1 MRALLIPGAAA
12 AVLVVIASPTVAR
25 ADTYTEASF
34 SGMINPGNAN
44 VQAPFSGNG
53 FNQSDPF
60 TGSIVFDNQL
70 VPGGGTGLTNVFFQ
84 SFPDSAI
91 IPPASS
97 FSLTFDS
104 LSFNLGNNINADLFG
119 GIQYNNGSFN
129 GVEFIT
135 DFPFQ
140 SKQYQFRID
149 GPVITV
155 QLLDVSGNPTG
166 PSLIN
171 ATINSGGLTNA
182 RPFTPTPVPV
192 PGGVWLLLSG
202 LAGLG
207 FLVRRGATKSPFL
220 PHGAVA

>member
-1 MRALLIPGAAA
+1 MRALFVPGAAA
-12 AVLVVIASPTVAR
+12 AAAVFILIASPTVTR

-44 VQAPFSGNG
+44 VQSPFSGNG

-60 TGSIVFDNQL
+60 SGSIVFDNQL
-70 VPGGGTGLTNVFFQ
+70 VPGSGTGLTNVFFQ

-104 LSFNLGNNINADLFG
+104 FSFNLSNNNNAEIFG

-129 GVEFIT
+129 GIEFIT

-140 SKQYQFRID
+140 S
-149 GPVITV
+149 
-155 QLLDVSGNPTG
+155 N
-166 PSLIN
+166 
-171 ATINSGGLTNA
+171 
-182 RPFTPTPVPV
+182 
-192 PGGVWLLLSG
+192 
-202 LAGLG
+202 
-207 FLVRRGATKSPFL
+207 
-220 PHGAVA
+220 